1 MAYSY
6 IVLLKKYEEL
16 KEKNKKLE
24 WYKLENNRKDKKI
37 KEQELIIDWLL
48 KRKDGGK

>member
-6 IVLLKKYEEL
+6 TVLLKKYEEL

-24 WYKLENNRKDKKI
+24 WYKSENNRKDKKI